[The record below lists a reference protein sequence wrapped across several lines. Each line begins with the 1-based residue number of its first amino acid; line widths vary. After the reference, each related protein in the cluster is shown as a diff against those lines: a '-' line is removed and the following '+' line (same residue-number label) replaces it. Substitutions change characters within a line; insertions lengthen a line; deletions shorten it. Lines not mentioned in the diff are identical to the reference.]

1 MKNRN
6 AFEDKSEKYKK
17 ELFDC
22 LRKKRGFFFTG
33 SGISIE
39 SGIAKNSLSFQ
50 SYYLAVEFFPRK
62 SAESPHIHTEYYL
75 QCDPSRRH

>member
-39 SGIAKNSLSFQ
+39 SGIAK
-50 SYYLAVEFFPRK
+50 VEDVLK
-62 SAESPHIHTEYYL
+62 HTCNKFLVILFNIIGVY
-75 QCDPSRRH
+75 